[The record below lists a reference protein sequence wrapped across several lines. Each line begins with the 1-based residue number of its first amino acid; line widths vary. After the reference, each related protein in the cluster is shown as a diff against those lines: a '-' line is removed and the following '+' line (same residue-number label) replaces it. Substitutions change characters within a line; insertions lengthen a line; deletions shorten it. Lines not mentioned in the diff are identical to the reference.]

1 MADLNN
7 LIEKLEALSGQGASD
22 AIAVTT
28 ERLRELRD
36 LVSQIETEGT
46 GGLTTTQQQRVNTAK
61 AIIKQAGDAAKS
73 YGKSAASATMSTN
86 DMTSALN
93 TAAKVAIAGGLA
105 GGLVKIGSELDK
117 AAFKG
122 SNFNE
127 VFKHLGL
134 GSAES
139 TAAAIQAIYDKGVL
153 PTLQATQE
161 EFGALFGETERTVA
175 GKATRLLDDLATS
188 ADETAAMADKL
199 GRGLDVNTNSLRFF
213 KGGLEGTKE
222 VRKDFAESLKS
233 LLPVLFIM
241 GEEVNDLSL
250 RQLATFKNA
259 LNLSSEDLA
268 ALGKRA
274 TGFGTSVPRELMK
287 VERTA
292 KALADATGLNRKQL
306 GANLAAMRADFQTF
320 GNVSTAELGKIA
332 ARAMS
337 LGVELDKLT
346 GLATKFDDFDT
357 AADSVATLSQALGV
371 NIDAFQLFE
380 TEDPTERLM
389 MIREAFLEAG
399 QDITQMNRRTRTL
412 LANVGIDPSALLPA
426 LAPGGE
432 AQERGAGIREA
443 AAGLDI
449 AALERSF
456 EQVSLK
462 TAEASEKYLQEVA
475 VLTTRQLEG
484 IGQQFTNALQNFA
497 LSRDNRKLITEAFT
511 NVSKVSDLAN
521 DAFSGIEMQTG
532 EVSKEAIGAIR
543 NTQARFGNA
552 LSLLTKAVADKLNIA
567 IKEGVNFVSPGAIVP
582 KASAAEPPAQATIVS
597 PAAQQRREVDTQQQA
612 QAAPQEITL
621 VAPMSLELNG
631 VELGSSIAQVKL
643 PNGITL
649 GGNIDQLR
657 ALSPGLAPSTLNIP

>member
-7 LIEKLEALSGQGASD
+7 LIEKLEELSGQGASD

-28 ERLRELRD
+28 ERLRKLRD
-36 LVSQIETEGT
+36 LVSQIEAEGT
-46 GGLTTTQQQRVNTAK
+46 GGLSTAQQQRVNTAK

-73 YGKSAASATMSTN
+73 YGKSAASAAMSTN
-86 DMTSALN
+86 DMTSALE
-93 TAAKVAIAGGLA
+93 TAAKAAIAGGLA

-117 AAFKG
+117 VAFKG

-127 VFKHLGL
+127 VFKSLGI
-134 GSAES
+134 G
-139 TAAAIQAIYDKGVL
+139 AASGFADAFQAMYDKGVL

-161 EFGALFGETERTVA
+161 EFGTLFGETKRMVDGA
-175 GKATRLLDDLATS
+175 SRSLIGDLARS

-199 GRGLDVNTNSLRFF
+199 GRSLDVNTNSLRFF

-241 GEEVNDLSL
+241 GEEVNKLSL

-268 ALGKRA
+268 ELGKRA

-292 KALADATGLNRKQL
+292 KALADATGLDRKQL

-380 TEDPTERLM
+380 TEDPTERLT
-389 MIREAFLEAG
+389 MIRDAFLEAG

-426 LAPGGE
+426 LAPGGA

-456 EQVSLK
+456 EQISLK
-462 TAEASEKYLQEVA
+462 IPEASEKYLQEVA

-484 IGQQFTNALQNFA
+484 IGQQFTNAVQNA
-497 LSRDNRKLITEAFT
+497 VLSRQNRDQIAQSFSRL
-511 NVSKVSDLAN
+511 SKIPDLAN
-521 DAFSGIEMQTG
+521 DAFSGIETQTG
-532 EVSKEAIGAIR
+532 EVSTEAIKAIR
-543 NTQARFGNA
+543 NTQARLNNAIFGILNKGIDLA
-552 LSLLTKAVADKLNIA
+552 EDAVKKGA
-567 IKEGVNFVSPGAIVP
+567 NFVSEGTIVP
-582 KASAAEPPAQATIVS
+582 KASAVEPPAQATIVS

-612 QAAPQEITL
+612 QATPQEITL
-621 VAPMSLELNG
+621 TIPMSLELNE
-631 VELGSSIAQVKL
+631 VELGTGLAQTKL